1 VLGFELLD
9 FIGDGRRQLGT
20 PPPAAHGLQSGLAS
34 QPVLLQ
40 PHAEDAFADAQLLA
54 DQGLTEPFLQMQP
67 NGLELFSHGVAPRCF
82 RAASPPRGALPL
94 LFYYGLFIHVNT
106 PFIIGVS
113 TTFLLN
119 SVS

>member
-1 VLGFELLD
+1 MVLTTWLLTSLLLLPD
-9 FIGDGRRQLGT
+9 ISAQAVEQVLHGQV
-20 PPPAAHGLQSGLAS
+20 PA
-34 QPVLLQ
+34 
-40 PHAEDAFADAQLLA
+40 
-54 DQGLTEPFLQMQP
+54 
-67 NGLELFSHGVAPRCF
+67 
-82 RAASPPRGALPL
+82 AASPPRGALPL